1 MAFCPNC
8 EAEYK
13 AGITVCPDCDYELVA
28 ELTPETKVH
37 DTSDHT
43 LVTFRSFSNSVEAD
57 MVFELFER
65 NGIRSL
71 VKRGEIGIFGTSFP
85 GGAVL
90 VDETDLARAAEIYDA
105 FFNAA
110 GTAPSDED
118 QTDTN

>member
-13 AGITVCPDCDYELVA
+13 AGITVCPDCDYELVPQ
-28 ELTPETKVH
+28 LTPETKLH

-43 LVTFRSFSNSVEAD
+43 LVLFRSFSNSVEAD

-65 NGIRSL
+65 NGVRAL
-71 VKRGEIGIFGTSFP
+71 VKRGDVGIFGSSFP

-110 GTAPSDED
+110 ETAPPEE